1 MQLNKPWP
9 RKKDF
14 RKPGKRP
21 SYLFATQ
28 HVWDKFLGSQNLK
41 ATFSPF
47 AVDQHRVMRKFWT
60 LEAFTEL
67 PLCASSFKFC
77 TFFFFDWEKSW
88 LDMFTFCTFL
98 SISLFLSPNF
108 FFVHPASHKR
118 LCLQSLD
125 LDERKVGWT
134 CLYFAL
140 FQSWFDMFIFCT
152 FLREKLMENFYILRE
167 KLIGRVYIL
176 LFFEREKLMGNF
188 YISREKMIGHV

>member
-1 MQLNKPWP
+1 
-9 RKKDF
+9 
-14 RKPGKRP
+14 
-21 SYLFATQ
+21 
-28 HVWDKFLGSQNLK
+28 
-41 ATFSPF
+41 
-47 AVDQHRVMRKFWT
+47 MRKFWT

-88 LDMFTFCTFL
+88 LNMFTFCTFL

-118 LCLQSLD
+118 LCLQTLD

-134 CLYFAL
+134 RLYFAL
-140 FQSWFDMFIFCT
+140 FQSWFHMFIFCT

-176 LFFEREKLMGNF
+176 LFFEREKLMGNV

>member
-1 MQLNKPWP
+1 MFFLQLNKP
-9 RKKDF
+9 KQDF
-14 RKPGKRP
+14 RKPAKKKLS
-21 SYLFATQ
+21 SYPFARQ
-28 HVWDKFLGSQNLK
+28 HVWDKILEAGSQNLK
-41 ATFSPF
+41 ASFSPF

-67 PLCASSFKFC
+67 PLCASSLTFC

-98 SISLFLSPNF
+98 SISLFLSLNF

-118 LCLQSLD
+118 LCLQTLA

-140 FQSWFDMFIFCT
+140 FQSWFDMFIFFT
-152 FLREKLMENFYILRE
+152 F
-167 KLIGRVYIL
+167 
-176 LFFEREKLMGNF
+176 
-188 YISREKMIGHV
+188 